1 MVNPLFWVD
10 QATNK
15 DNVNATMSSKT
26 VGEFKIP
33 FLTNS
38 KALKEG
44 DLICLDKVAVKAKAA
59 KLADAEVGMTE
70 AKKRKTGKA
79 LQ

>member
-1 MVNPLFWVD
+1 MVNPFFWVD
-10 QATNK
+10 QATDK
-15 DNVNATMSSKT
+15 DTVNATMSSHT
-26 VGEFKIP
+26 VGQLMIP
-33 FLTNS
+33 CVTNS

-70 AKKRKTGKA
+70 AKTRKTGKVS
-79 LQ
+79 Q